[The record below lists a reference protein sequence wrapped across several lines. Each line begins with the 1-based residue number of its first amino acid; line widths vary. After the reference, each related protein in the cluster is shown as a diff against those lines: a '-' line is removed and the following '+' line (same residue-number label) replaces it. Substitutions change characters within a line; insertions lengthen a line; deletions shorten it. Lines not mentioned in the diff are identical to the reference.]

1 MIKNINEKIFLF
13 LSFCVVIAF
22 FRYIPH
28 PPNFTPVIALS
39 MYGTIFFGISALPYI
54 ILAFAVSDLFLGFHS
69 LLIWTWGSLLLIG
82 LTSKYFKSVISRILG
97 CFISA
102 SIFYCVTNFGVWLF
116 SSFYPKNFQGLLEC
130 YTLAIP
136 FFANTLLGTLVL
148 CLVLETVLLIKK
160 NNLLKQIIK

>member
-1 MIKNINEKIFLF
+1 MKNILKERIFLF
-13 LSFCVVIAF
+13 LSFCIIIIF

-39 MYGTIFFGISALPYI
+39 MYGSIFFGLSAIPFI

-69 LLIWTWGSLLLIG
+69 LLIFTWGSLLLIG
-82 LTSKYFKSVISRILG
+82 LTSKYYKSVLSRILG

-102 SIFYCVTNFGVWLF
+102 LIFYIITNFGVWLF
-116 SSFYPKNFQGLLEC
+116 SSFYEKSFQGLIEC

-136 FFANTLLGTLVL
+136 FFGNTLLGTIILGLV
-148 CLVLETVLLIKK
+148 VETILLIKK
-160 NNLLKQIIK
+160 NNLVKQFIK

>member
-1 MIKNINEKIFLF
+1 MKNIIKERIFLF
-13 LSFCVVIAF
+13 ISFCIILLF

-39 MYGTIFFGISALPYI
+39 MYGPIFFGLSSIPFI
-54 ILAFAVSDLFLGFHS
+54 ILAFAVSDMFIGFHS

-82 LTSKYFKSVISRILG
+82 LTSKYYNSAITRVMG

-102 SIFYCVTNFGVWLF
+102 LIFYIVTNFGVWLF
-116 SSFYPKNFQGLLEC
+116 SSFYEKTFQGLLQC

-136 FFANTLLGTLVL
+136 FFGNTLLGTIILGLVI
-148 CLVLETVLLIKK
+148 ETILLIKK
-160 NNLLKQIIK
+160 KNFTKEIIK